1 MMRGRGLWKLAA
13 SAGCVLAALFAA
25 AALSPKRTVGPCT
38 RTGDPAMLRDVP
50 EASGL
55 AVSRRSEGLIWTHND
70 SGNDPVLFA
79 IDATGTVQGRV
90 RLPIS
95 TRDWEDISAAPCPAG
110 NCLYISDIGDNEL
123 VRKSVRLFRVPEPD
137 PQARQSGRPDVFTVT
152 YPDGPHNAEASFIA
166 DGRLF
171 IVTRDRTGGLYRS
184 TSLLGDGGDVMLER
198 IAELGL
204 AAVTDAEASPDQAA
218 VVVRTADELVMY
230 RTADLIRGGRV
241 ARGLRIPIGGLREP
255 QGEAIALADDGTI
268 YLASEGRPWNPAG
281 RLVSLRCSAS

>member
-1 MMRGRGLWKLAA
+1 MRSGLWKLAA
-13 SAGCVLAALFAA
+13 LAACVLAALFVA

-38 RTGDPAMLRDVP
+38 RTADPAMLREVP

-55 AVSRRSEGLIWTHND
+55 AVSRRREDLIWTHND

-79 IDATGTVQGRV
+79 IDASGTVQGRV

-95 TRDWEDISAAPCPAG
+95 ARDWEDISAAPCPAG
-110 NCLYISDIGDNEL
+110 NCLFIADIGDNEL
-123 VRKSVRLFRVPEPD
+123 VRKSVRVFRVPEPD
-137 PQARQSGRPDVFTVT
+137 PQARQTGRPDVFAVT

-184 TSLLGDGGDVMLER
+184 TSLLGDGGDLTLER

-204 AAVTDAEASPDQAA
+204 AAVTDAEASPDQTA
-218 VVVRTADELVMY
+218 VVIRTSDEVVMY
-230 RTADLIRGGRV
+230 RAADLVRGGRV
-241 ARGLRIPIGGLREP
+241 AHGLRIPIDGLREP
-255 QGEAIALADDGTI
+255 QGEAVALGNDGTI